1 MSKTKKIILIVAL
14 VAVVI
19 VAGWYGFQK
28 YENWSFWREMKSQA
42 DKFTSEQDRLKVL
55 READTHGGKTP
66 QETLE
71 MFIAAVE
78 AGNYELASKYFVVE
92 KQKKWFDNLFSI
104 KNANKFDVFLLPIK
118 EAQKIAGEYSENK
131 MAYVIYDPVLIDFIK
146 YPPTSGK
153 SMKYRWHKIVVIL
166 ALLLCSGAVFAYDDK
181 TTHPAITDE
190 IVDFHNLFA
199 DQKLTSEEKELY
211 PRLNLG
217 LIPALSVKVFPFQG

>member
-92 KQKKWFDNLFSI
+92 KQGEEFKSLRDAPAENI
-104 KNANKFDVFLLPIK
+104 KNVMQLLKGVDGRLLTK
-118 EAQKIAGEYSENK
+118 EPLWISENH
-131 MAYVIYDPVLIDFIK
+131 YIITTPILVSFIK
-146 YPPTSGK
+146 YPSNL
-153 SMKYRWHKIVVIL
+153 WKIN
-166 ALLLCSGAVFAYDDK
+166 
-181 TTHPAITDE
+181 E
-190 IVDFHNLFA
+190 I
-199 DQKLTSEEKELY
+199 
-211 PRLNLG
+211 
-217 LIPALSVKVFPFQG
+217 